1 MSDYQGPQSGWGAP
15 GAPSQPSQPGQ
26 IPPPPPP
33 GGPWAPGPVPPV
45 PPVGP
50 GGVPPTQWMSGPGG
64 SYVAPKPKGGK
75 GKIVGAAIA
84 AVAVLGAG
92 AFAAVQL
99 TGGSGSS
106 GGSDSPEAAVQSMFD
121 ALEQND
127 IVGMLDHLAPGE
139 REVIKDQVTDLVN
152 EGKRL
157 GLLSDDTTLDNVP
170 GFTVDF
176 EGLEYDIEERNDR
189 VSMVTLTAG
198 SVTASG
204 SFSDLPMGDVI
215 LDQVG
220 DEIPPDAPEETFDI
234 ADVVDEGGSLPQ
246 VGVVEQDG
254 KWYVSAFYTSAELAA
269 VAGGYTMPDEPIAA
283 VGAASPEDAVTE
295 MVEAAF
301 SADVERV
308 IELTPPDEMAALHDY
323 GQILVDMAAEQVPP
337 GESVLGSDFE
347 LTIDGYEFET
357 TDVTGGTKVLPTHV
371 AFTVTGTNDSE
382 GDGGTVE
389 VTKVDDTCVEY
400 SIVGTEDGEP
410 LDQSGR
416 YCADDVRPP
425 LEEEGTPSEVID
437 IAVRMTG
444 QLGQLGVVTVE
455 VDGEWYVSPSR
466 TLYDPLIVAARG
478 LERGDIDILVD
489 YFTNG

>member
-15 GAPSQPSQPGQ
+15 GAPSQPYPV
-26 IPPPPPP
+26 PPPPPP
-33 GGPWAPGPVPPV
+33 GAPWAPGSV

-50 GGVPPTQWMSGPGG
+50 GGGPPTEWMPGPGG
-64 SYVAPKPKGGK
+64 NYVAPKPKGGK
-75 GKIVGAAIA
+75 GKIVGAAVA

-106 GGSDSPEAAVQSMFD
+106 GGSDSPEAAVQSMFE

-127 IVGMLDHLAPGE
+127 IIGMLDHLAPGE
-139 REVIKDQVTDLVN
+139 REVLKDQATDLVN

-157 GLLSDDTTLDNVP
+157 GLLSEDTTLDNVP
-170 GFTVDF
+170 GFALDF
-176 EGLEYDIEERNDR
+176 EGVEYDIEERNDR
-189 VSMVTLTAG
+189 LSMVTLTAG
-198 SVTASG
+198 SVTTSG
-204 SFSDLPMGDVI
+204 SFGDLPLGDVL
-215 LDQVG
+215 LDRVG
-220 DEIPPDAPEETFDI
+220 DELPPDAPEQTVDI
-234 ADVVDEGGSLPQ
+234 ADLQAEGGSLPQ
-246 VGVVEQDG
+246 IGVIEQDG

-269 VAGGYTMPDEPIAA
+269 VAGGYTMPEDPIPA

-301 SADVERV
+301 NADVERV

-323 GQILVDMAAEQVPP
+323 GQILVDMAAEQVQP
-337 GESVLGSDFE
+337 GESLLGSDFDV
-347 LTIDGYEFET
+347 TIDEYEFET
-357 TDVTGGTKVLPTHV
+357 TDVTGGTKVLPSHV
-371 AFTVTGTNDSE
+371 KFTVTGTNDSE

-400 SIVGTEDGEP
+400 SVVGTENGEP

-416 YCADDVRPP
+416 YCADDVREP

-466 TLYDPLIVAARG
+466 TFYDPLIVAARG
-478 LERGDIDILVD
+478 LEPGDIDILAD
-489 YFTNG
+489 FFTNG